1 MDPEEL
7 QKNVNVLVSAINKP
21 NNTKVIQEII
31 DSIKDTFKR
40 NNIMEI
46 NTALYNTDDEK
57 ILDKTNLE
65 YALKNLQL
73 AYKSKPNI
81 DSDEEGIS
89 GGKRR
94 TKRRKTKR
102 RKTKRR
108 RTKRRRN

>member
-21 NNTKVIQEII
+21 NNTTAIKEII
-31 DSIKDTFKR
+31 DSIKETFERKTV
-40 NNIMEI
+40 MEI
-46 NTALYNTDDEK
+46 NTALYNTEDAK
-57 ILDKTNLE
+57 IKDKTNLE

-108 RTKRRRN
+108 RTKRRKY